1 MIADDIKIVRK
12 IRIIKQIYLQSKT
25 EFSGIADNDVNE
37 YQNPQKQYMI
47 IIDAVYK
54 IPTYRNIKH
63 NIVAAK
69 KNFYHTKLKITS
81 PITRMLKKALCGYTI
96 T

>member
-1 MIADDIKIVRK
+1 MLSTKFK
-12 IRIIKQIYLQSKT
+12 LT
-25 EFSGIADNDVNE
+25 EISN
-37 YQNPQKQYMI
+37 
-47 IIDAVYK
+47 
-54 IPTYRNIKH
+54 T

>member
-1 MIADDIKIVRK
+1 MV
-12 IRIIKQIYLQSKT
+12 
-25 EFSGIADNDVNE
+25 ENDVNK
-37 YQNPQKQYMI
+37 YQNPQKQYMDI
-47 IIDAVYK
+47 KNAVNN
-54 IPTYRNIKH
+54 IQTYRNIKH